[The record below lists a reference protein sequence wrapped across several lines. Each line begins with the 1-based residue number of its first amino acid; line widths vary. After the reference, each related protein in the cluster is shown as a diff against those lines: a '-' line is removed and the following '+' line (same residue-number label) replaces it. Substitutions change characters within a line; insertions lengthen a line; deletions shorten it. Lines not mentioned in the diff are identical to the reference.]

1 MYFSLVNPHVLLGL
15 FILCGSYPTGP
26 NTIVEHFLPSGTNL
40 LAKASPL
47 PSGTNSADKHMRSLQ
62 ESSIAELSDIGVKQ
76 QSIYKEPQENAQDV
90 TITFIRKRNQPDLN
104 DAERIEAAAYAKTSV
119 LLLLDAASSQLGLSD
134 IPYNVHF
141 TANPPFPCSKADA
154 ETKGFGLHIAGIPTF
169 QDAVGKAPM
178 GSVEV
183 AAKSEGTAVIKRTTP
198 EVREFYNGQLI
209 PHQESLFWTR
219 MHRFADYLKDWNP

>member
-1 MYFSLVNPHVLLGL
+1 
-15 FILCGSYPTGP
+15 
-26 NTIVEHFLPSGTNL
+26 
-40 LAKASPL
+40 
-47 PSGTNSADKHMRSLQ
+47 MRSLQ

-76 QSIYKEPQENAQDV
+76 QSIYEEPQGNAQDV

-104 DAERIEAAAYAKTSV
+104 DAESIEAEAYAKTSV
-119 LLLLDAASSQLGLSD
+119 LLLLDAASSELGLSG

-154 ETKGFGLHIAGIPTF
+154 ETKGFDLRIAGVPTF
-169 QDAVGKAPM
+169 QDAVGQAHM

-183 AAKSEGTAVIKRTTP
+183 AAKSQGTAVIKRITP